1 MNMAKSFLS
10 ISVMG
15 LVAGGLALSVAPQAV
30 AQAPARSDS
39 QIQADV
45 MSKLKADPQLE
56 SVTVGAG
63 VQGGVVT
70 LTGNVASEDQL
81 TQAENDISSIE
92 GITKIVDN
100 MQVNPTVPTAS
111 APAGVQNEAAQA
123 AQNAPPPPD
132 NGDAQAQNPA
142 PGQAQGQDQQQQFPQ
157 GPPPEHG
164 TYQGQPPP
172 MPDDAQNG
180 QGPAGQ
186 GPGGQGQYGQGPA
199 GPGQYPQGQ
208 YPQGPGYGPG
218 QGPYGQGQYRPRVA
232 HYDPGNRSVTLPV
245 GTVLTVRTLQP
256 LVAGQDKPGEFFKG
270 VVGIDVM
277 GDRGIA
283 IPRGTPISGQ
293 VVDSKKAGHYKGGAV
308 LTLQLSN
315 LTLGNQSYN
324 LASDVWNFT
333 TAGKGGYTAGNTVG
347 GAAFGALLGAIA
359 GGGPGAAIGA
369 AAGGVTGAATSG
381 VGRTPQAYVPAEGL
395 VTFRLTQPITITTVT
410 PDQARLLANAA
421 PPMPQQP
428 MRRPPPPP
436 GYYYGPYGPYYYRY

>member
-1 MNMAKSFLS
+1 MF
-10 ISVMG
+10 
-15 LVAGGLALSVAPQAV
+15 VAGGLALSLAPLAV
-30 AQAPARSDS
+30 AQAPARSDA

-45 MSKLKADPQLE
+45 ISKLKADPQLE

-63 VQGGVVT
+63 VQNGVVT

-81 TQAENDISSIE
+81 TLAENDISSIE

-132 NGDAQAQNPA
+132 NGDAQGQNA
-142 PGQAQGQDQQQQFPQ
+142 GQPPAQGQPGQDQAGQDAQPFPQ

-172 MPDDAQNG
+172 MPQDAQDGQNG
-180 QGPAGQ
+180 QAPAGPPS
-186 GPGGQGQYGQGPA
+186 GPGQYGQGPS
-199 GPGQYPQGQ
+199 GPGQ
-208 YPQGPGYGPG
+208 YGPG
-218 QGPYGQGQYRPRVA
+218 QGAYGQGYGQGQYRPRVA

-270 VVGIDVM
+270 IVGIDVM

-315 LTLGNQSYN
+315 LTLGNQTYN
-324 LASDVWNFT
+324 VASDVWNFST
-333 TAGKGGYTAGNTVG
+333 VGKGGYTAGNTVG

-381 VGRTPQAYVPAEGL
+381 IGRTPQAYVPAEGL
-395 VTFRLTQPITITTVT
+395 VSFRLTQPITITTVT

-421 PPMPQQP
+421 PPMGPQQP